1 MSESVDINERARR
14 LDIGGEF
21 LLPPGDPISHFGAGF
36 AKILCSNVF
45 LAGLDPAFAAEHNGY
60 FTAPFEDRSHVT
72 DIQVDVESQSVRVV
86 LDNGVTRTARI
97 CGSQGA
103 VAIPL
108 EADDVSFTPSIVDS
122 SLPPADTQP
131 WPMGDVVDGYHG
143 PLDQNAVANAVDL
156 AFDEGSMTSALVVTH
171 RGSLVAERY

>member
-72 DIQVDVESQSVRVV
+72 DIQVDVESQCVRC
-86 LDNGVTRTARI
+86 LG
-97 CGSQGA
+97 
-103 VAIPL
+103 
-108 EADDVSFTPSIVDS
+108 
-122 SLPPADTQP
+122 
-131 WPMGDVVDGYHG
+131 
-143 PLDQNAVANAVDL
+143 
-156 AFDEGSMTSALVVTH
+156 
-171 RGSLVAERY
+171 